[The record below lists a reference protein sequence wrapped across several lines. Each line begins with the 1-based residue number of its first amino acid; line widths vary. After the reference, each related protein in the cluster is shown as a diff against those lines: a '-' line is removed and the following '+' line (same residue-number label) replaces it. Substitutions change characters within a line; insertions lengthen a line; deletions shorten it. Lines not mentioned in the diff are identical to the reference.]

1 MTKMEKRRPIGI
13 GKTHSNNYADYA
25 SRIIAD
31 GYRKGSSAPMAINCK
46 VTAETKAYLNQLAGE
61 FAIGYAIELL
71 VAEHRQKRE
80 KRPHGGSESR
90 DR

>member
-1 MTKMEKRRPIGI
+1 M
-13 GKTHSNNYADYA
+13 AD
-25 SRIIAD
+25 R
-31 GYRKGSSAPMAINCK
+31 YRKGSSARVNINCK
-46 VTAETKAYLNQLAGE
+46 ITAETKAYLNQLAGE

>member
-1 MTKMEKRRPIGI
+1 M
-13 GKTHSNNYADYA
+13 AD
-25 SRIIAD
+25 R
-31 GYRKGSSAPMAINCK
+31 YRKGSSTRVAINCK
-46 VTAETKAYLNQLAGE
+46 ITAETKAYLNQLAGE

-80 KRPHGGSESR
+80 KRPLGGSEGR